1 MHKALNRRGR
11 ARITPSERGEGL
23 EKPLLSLLEIIRS
36 ATPAPVPCLDPALAP
51 PRSIEALTY
60 LPRWPAGAGPE
71 QRPAASLLL
80 LLLFCSCWVDRLH
93 QRPLS
98 HAVPCLGGA
107 VVV

>member
-80 LLLFCSCWVDRLH
+80 LLLLFCSRC
-93 QRPLS
+93 
-98 HAVPCLGGA
+98 
-107 VVV
+107 